1 MYAGNGQ
8 FMYAGNGQFMYARLW
23 GYSKRLLNVSIIDI
37 NVRKKTYQSNIIL
50 IFDIK
55 ENE

>member
-37 NVRKKTYQSNIIL
+37 NVRKKTYLSNIIL

>member
-1 MYAGNGQ
+1 
-8 FMYAGNGQFMYARLW
+8 MYAGNGQFMYARLW

-37 NVRKKTYQSNIIL
+37 NVRKKPYQSNIII